1 MLPTPAIS
9 YLVKEL
15 GASMGVVVSASH
27 NPSQYN
33 GIKFFDNNG
42 IKLKESLEKR
52 IEKEYKLLE
61 AIPKSQNKGKI
72 KNING
77 AEQYLKR
84 LKETIN
90 ISLAGLNVSLDCANG
105 AVSFVGPQ
113 LLEEMGVKTRLIG
126 CKPDGLNINA
136 KCGSTNPKALQER
149 MKKYDLNAGLA
160 LDGDADRVVAV
171 DAKGNIVDGD
181 YIMAICAKQM
191 LEESSLGG
199 NMVVTTVMTNM
210 GFHLAMKDLG
220 IDVLSTQVGD
230 KYVLEE
236 MLKTEANL
244 GGEQSGHIIF
254 LEYSP
259 AGDGLQTSLKLLE
272 VMQKTGKSL
281 EELAKV
287 MKRLPQVLLN
297 IKVSNKNGLN
307 KNEKVISV
315 IKEAK
320 SDLGERGRILVRPSG
335 TEDLVRV
342 MTESDSQNH
351 AQEVAGRVAKVV
363 EKEFC

>member
-1 MLPTPAIS
+1 S
-9 YLVKEL
+9 
-15 GASMGVVVSASH
+15 
-27 NPSQYN
+27 
-33 GIKFFDNNG
+33 
-42 IKLKESLEKR
+42 
-52 IEKEYKLLE
+52 
-61 AIPKSQNKGKI
+61 
-72 KNING
+72 
-77 AEQYLKR
+77 
-84 LKETIN
+84 
-90 ISLAGLNVSLDCANG
+90 
-105 AVSFVGPQ
+105 
-113 LLEEMGVKTRLIG
+113 
-126 CKPDGLNINA
+126 
-136 KCGSTNPKALQER
+136 
-149 MKKYDLNAGLA
+149 MKKCYLNAGLA
-160 LDGDADRVVAV
+160 LDGDAYRVVAL

-220 IDVLSTQVGD
+220 IKVLSTQVGD

-254 LEYSP
+254 LEHSP

-297 IKVSNKNGLN
+297 IKVSNKNGL
-307 KNEKVISV
+307 KENETVVSA
-315 IKEAK
+315 IKEAEN
-320 SDLGERGRILVRPSG
+320 DLGERGRVLVRPSG
-335 TEDLVRV
+335 TEDLIRV
-342 MTESDSQNH
+342 MTESDSQER
-351 AQEVAGRVAKVV
+351 AQEVAGRVAEVV